1 MEYKIEPYGALP
13 CELQVFTINGKNADY
28 EDFGVKIMR
37 DGSCMDNEC
46 GCEFHSELPSSEV
59 LAKYEITVDEYA
71 EIARKLESELRLY
84 NCGWCS

>member
-13 CELQVFTINGKNADY
+13 CELQVFTINGKQANE

-46 GCEFHSELPSSEV
+46 GCSFHPKLPTSEV
-59 LAKYEITVDEYA
+59 LSKYGITVDEYS
-71 EIARKLESELRLY
+71 EIAHKLESELLVY